1 MFTSPLG
8 SSGRSLEVFLDL
20 LGLLAFFLTLPP
32 PIGGRELEVA
42 VAEVGGA
49 RVGDDD
55 LEGLLLALPVREVSG

>member
-1 MFTSPLG
+1 MFLN
-8 SSGRSLEVFLDL
+8 L
-20 LGLLAFFLTLPP
+20 LGLLFFLTLPP

-55 LEGLLLALPVREVSG
+55 LECLLLALPVREVYG